1 MLHDN
6 LEKYSEL
13 LKKVDAY
20 SAYHEPK
27 FLLAEEKAEESPI
40 KIFVYD
46 DGEKIA
52 LLPSIK
58 RDIGKIQGLEKFG
71 GYFDLKT
78 PHEYSAVI
86 ASEASEIL
94 YKNFFNALDDYCRQN
109 NIIFQ
114 FIRFN
119 PYHQIDPNVAKNCG
133 YNVIL
138 SNRQSCVTLQRPLE
152 EILKSFS
159 SSARRNIKTA
169 MRKNLRCEE
178 VAPTKSNVEIFQ
190 KLYTASMDRLEAK
203 KFFYFN
209 KDYFENM
216 LFEND

>member
-1 MLHDN
+1 MKNFYSFVLHDN
-6 LEKYSEL
+6 LEKYCEL
-13 LKKVDAY
+13 IKKVDAY

-27 FLLAEEKAEESPI
+27 FLLAEEKAEEAPAI
-40 KIFVYD
+40 IFVYD

-58 RDIGKIQGLEKFG
+58 RDIGKIQGLENFS

-86 ASEASEIL
+86 ASEASENL

-119 PYHQIDPNVAKNCG
+119 PYHQIDPNVAKSCG

-138 SNRQSCVTLQRPLE
+138 SSQQTYINLYDPDV
-152 EILKSFS
+152 ILVRIIPS
-159 SSARRNIKTA
+159 
-169 MRKNLRCEE
+169 
-178 VAPTKSNVEIFQ
+178 
-190 KLYTASMDRLEAK
+190 
-203 KFFYFN
+203 
-209 KDYFENM
+209 
-216 LFEND
+216 